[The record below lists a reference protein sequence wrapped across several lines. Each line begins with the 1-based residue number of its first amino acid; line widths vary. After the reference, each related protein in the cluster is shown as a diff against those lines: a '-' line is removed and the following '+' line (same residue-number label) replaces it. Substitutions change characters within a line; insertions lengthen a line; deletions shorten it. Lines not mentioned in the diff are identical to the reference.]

1 MKKDT
6 ATIRDVA
13 REAGV
18 SVATVSRYINKN
30 GYVSE
35 STLKKVKQ
43 VMEELNYHP
52 NEIARGLAR
61 KRTNTIAL
69 VIPDITNPFFPEL
82 VVSIEKVAKE
92 KGYRLIL
99 INSDEESILS
109 SIFWRSLESRYT
121 DGLILASFQFNDSVL
136 KELNGM
142 NIPYVRIDRAADISS
157 ADSIGIDNYK
167 GARLA
172 VSHLIEIGCKNI
184 AHISGPPTFQPS
196 LERLKGYKDELA
208 EKGVNYVPV
217 ILEGDFSLESGK
229 ALTEKLLSEHPDID
243 GIFLANDMMAIGSL
257 KILKQL
263 GKNVPEEI
271 AIIGFDGI
279 KLAEMV
285 DPEISTIEQP
295 IYDIG
300 VLATSR
306 LINMI
311 ENNHTLDGDFQL
323 DVCLVKRESTL
334 GFKKKNMNRSAD
346 LHKEDCHLNLDEL
359 CEINL
364 T

>member
-1 MKKDT
+1 MKKGT

-18 SVATVSRYINKN
+18 SVATVSRYINNN

-35 STLKKVKQ
+35 NTLNKIKH
-43 VMEELNYHP
+43 VMEVLNYHP

-99 INSDEESILS
+99 INSDEDSIRS
-109 SIFWRSLESRYT
+109 STFWRSLESRYT
-121 DGLILASFQFNDSVL
+121 DGLILASFQFKDSVL
-136 KELNGM
+136 KELNAM
-142 NIPYVRIDRAADISS
+142 NIPFVRIDRAADKSS
-157 ADSIGIDNYK
+157 TDSIGIDNYK
-167 GARLA
+167 GAKLA
-172 VSHLIEIGCKNI
+172 VNHLFEIGCRKI
-184 AHISGPPTFQPS
+184 AHICGPPNFQPS
-196 LERLKGYKDELA
+196 LERIRGYKDELA
-208 EKGVNYVPV
+208 EKGVSYLPI

-229 ALTEKLLSEHPDID
+229 TLTDKLLYEHPDVD

-263 GKNVPEEI
+263 GIKVPEDI

-279 KLAEMV
+279 KLVEMV

-300 VLATSR
+300 VVATSR
-306 LINMI
+306 LIDMI
-311 ENNHTLDGDFQL
+311 ENVHATDEEVQL
-323 DVCLVKRESTL
+323 DVRLVKRESTL
-334 GFKKKNMNRSAD
+334 GFKKK
-346 LHKEDCHLNLDEL
+346 K
-359 CEINL
+359 CESS
-364 T
+364 

>member
-1 MKKDT
+1 MKKRT

-18 SVATVSRYINKN
+18 SVATVSRYINNN

-35 STLKKVKQ
+35 NTINKIKQ

-82 VVSIEKVAKE
+82 VVSIEKIAKE

-99 INSDEESILS
+99 INSDEDSILS
-109 SIFWRSLESRYT
+109 SAFWRSLESRYT

-136 KELNGM
+136 KELNAK
-142 NIPYVRIDRAADISS
+142 NIPFVRIDRAADKNSS
-157 ADSIGIDNYK
+157 DSIGIDNYK

-172 VSHLIEIGCKNI
+172 VSHLFEIGCRNI
-184 AHISGPPTFQPS
+184 AHICGPLNFQPS
-196 LERLKGYKDELA
+196 LERIRGYKDELA
-208 EKGVNYVPV
+208 EKGVTYPPIV
-217 ILEGDFSLESGK
+217 LEGDFSLESGK
-229 ALTEKLLSEHPDID
+229 SLTGKLISEHPDVD

-263 GKNVPEEI
+263 GKKVPEEI
-271 AIIGFDGI
+271 ALIGFDGI
-279 KLAEMV
+279 KLVELV

-300 VLATSR
+300 VVATSR

-311 ENNHTLDGDFQL
+311 ENVQVIDGDYHL
-323 DVCLVKRESTL
+323 DVRLVKRESTL
-334 GFKKKNMNRSAD
+334 GFNKKLS
-346 LHKEDCHLNLDEL
+346 E
-359 CEINL
+359 
-364 T
+364 